1 MSSLAALE
9 AKLNLLLSNVEMNDK
24 KINIL
29 VQSASKMEQQ
39 LFEFLEIS
47 TLNRGRI
54 STVENH
60 MGALQQDVKKF
71 NDLINAREQQGR
83 TLAINRNRNNIF
95 FNHHVHIL

>member
-29 VQSASKMEQQ
+29 VQSASKVEQQ

-60 MGALQQDVKKF
+60 LQQDVKKF

>member
-9 AKLNLLLSNVEMNDK
+9 AKLNLLLSNVEISDE

-29 VQSASKMEQQ
+29 VQSASKVEQQ
-39 LFEFLEIS
+39 LFDFRKIS
-47 TLNRGRI
+47 TLNRVRT

-60 MGALQQDVKKF
+60 LGTLQQDVKKLK
-71 NDLINAREQQGR
+71 DLINAREQQGR
-83 TLAINRNRNNIF
+83 TLAINRNKNNIF